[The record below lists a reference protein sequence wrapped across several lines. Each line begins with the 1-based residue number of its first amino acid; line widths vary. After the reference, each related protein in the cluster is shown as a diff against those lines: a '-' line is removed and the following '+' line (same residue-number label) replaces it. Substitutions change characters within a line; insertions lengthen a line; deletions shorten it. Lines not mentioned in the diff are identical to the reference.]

1 MAQSMAENMHLQEH
15 KCARRT
21 ALQAGMLR
29 ASQECGS
36 SLFRPGRGSGA
47 RGQGTLG
54 KSVVEEKQLNKD
66 SKERLCDVGV
76 GQAVQHGV
84 TVRRG
89 ATRYGGQWQAKAR
102 ISVFR
107 GGAIDK

>member
-1 MAQSMAENMHLQEH
+1 M
-15 KCARRT
+15 
-21 ALQAGMLR
+21 
-29 ASQECGS
+29 
-36 SLFRPGRGSGA
+36 
-47 RGQGTLG
+47 GQGVQGTMG

-89 ATRYGGQWQAKAR
+89 ATQYGGQWQAKAR
-102 ISVFR
+102 TSVFR
-107 GGAIDK
+107 GGAIDR